1 MWIAAIQKRVG
12 ITSDIL
18 GTIKGVKM
26 LGLSRALTKQ
36 IQGLR
41 DFELTESKKFRRMQI
56 LLISM
61 SQCSSSSI
69 LG

>member
-41 DFELTESKKFRRMQI
+41 DFELAESKKFRRMQI

-61 SQCSSSSI
+61 SQCLSSSI
-69 LG
+69 LV

>member
-41 DFELTESKKFRRMQI
+41 DFELAESKKFRRMQI

-61 SQCSSSSI
+61 SQCLSLSI